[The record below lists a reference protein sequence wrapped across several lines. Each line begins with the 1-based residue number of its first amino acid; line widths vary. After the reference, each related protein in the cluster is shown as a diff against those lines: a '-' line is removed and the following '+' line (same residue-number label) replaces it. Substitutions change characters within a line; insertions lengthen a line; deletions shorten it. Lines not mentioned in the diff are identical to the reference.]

1 MALEQYLL
9 IYNRASGSDNIDTLL
24 TELVPIY
31 QLKGIVLTTF
41 CLNVGSKE
49 DFLPL
54 LNSGYYSG
62 VLISG
67 GDGSIRS
74 VISFLLKHDIDLPI
88 GILPAGTCN
97 DLANSLGLPK
107 NIKDAALVPLKK
119 KELAVDVGSVND
131 EHFFFSSCAGGYF
144 MPATY
149 NTPVRAKRNIKQF
162 AYYFKAATKFTSFK
176 PFDLTVVIDGTIHK
190 FSAIMFA
197 LATGSQ
203 IAGFNNILD
212 EAELT
217 DGKLDLF
224 IIDECSYL
232 ELPTIV
238 FNIFRGNF
246 ANQKHVQYFQAESF
260 YIDGPMNLPIVFDGD
275 KGERLPLDIKI
286 SKKRIR
292 LFV

>member
-1 MALEQYLL
+1 MILERYLL
-9 IYNRASGSDNIDTLL
+9 IYNRASGSDSINSLL
-24 TELVPIY
+24 TEIVPIY
-31 QLKGIVLTTF
+31 QEQGIVLTPF
-41 CLNVGSKE
+41 CLNIGSKE

-54 LNSGYYSG
+54 LKNSEFNAI
-62 VLISG
+62 LISG

-74 VISFLLKHDIDLPI
+74 VLSFLLNNDIDLPV

-107 NIKDAALVPLKK
+107 NIKDAALVPLRGKK
-119 KELAVDVGSVND
+119 LAIDVGVINND
-131 EHFFFSSCAGGYF
+131 TYFFSSCAGGYF

-149 NTPVRAKRNIKQF
+149 NTPARAKKNIKQF
-162 AYYFKAATKFTSFK
+162 AYYFKAATKFTSIK
-176 PFDLTVVIDGTIHK
+176 PFDLSIVIDGTLHK

-197 LATGSQ
+197 IATGSQ

-224 IIDECSYL
+224 IINDCSYF
-232 ELPTIV
+232 ELPNIV
-238 FNIFRGNF
+238 FNIFRGQF
-246 ANQKHVQYFQAESF
+246 SNQKHVRYFQAESF
-260 YIDGPMNLPIVFDGD
+260 YIDGPMNLPIVFDGE
-275 KGERLPLDIKI
+275 KGERLPLSIEV
-286 SKKRIR
+286 SKKRIT

>member
-1 MALEQYLL
+1 MILERYLL
-9 IYNRASGSDNIDTLL
+9 IYNRASGSDSINSLL
-24 TELVPIY
+24 TEIVPIY
-31 QLKGIVLTTF
+31 QEQGIVLTPF
-41 CLNVGSKE
+41 CLNIGSKE

-54 LNSGYYSG
+54 LKNSEFNAI
-62 VLISG
+62 LISG

-74 VISFLLKHDIDLPI
+74 VLSFLLNNDIDLPV

-107 NIKDAALVPLKK
+107 NIKDAALVPLRGKK
-119 KELAVDVGSVND
+119 LAIDVGVINN
-131 EHFFFSSCAGGYF
+131 ETYFFSSCAGGYF

-149 NTPVRAKRNIKQF
+149 NTPARAKKNIKQF
-162 AYYFKAATKFTSFK
+162 AYYFKAATKFTSIK
-176 PFDLTVVIDGTIHK
+176 PFDLSIVIDGTLHK

-197 LATGSQ
+197 IATGSQ

-224 IIDECSYL
+224 IINDCSYF
-232 ELPTIV
+232 ELPNIV
-238 FNIFRGNF
+238 FNIFRGQF
-246 ANQKHVQYFQAESF
+246 SNQKHVRYFQAESF
-260 YIDGPMNLPIVFDGD
+260 YIDGPMNLPIVFDGE
-275 KGERLPLDIKI
+275 KGERLPLSIEV
-286 SKKRIR
+286 SKKRIT

>member
-1 MALEQYLL
+1 MILERYLL
-9 IYNRASGSDNIDTLL
+9 IYNKASGSDSIDSLL
-24 TELVPIY
+24 TEIVPIY
-31 QLKGIVLTTF
+31 QEHGIILTPF
-41 CLNVGSKE
+41 CLNIGSKE

-54 LNSGYYSG
+54 LKHKEFTG

-74 VISFLLKHDIDLPI
+74 VLSFLLDNDIDLPV

-107 NIKDAALVPLKK
+107 NIKEAALVPLKGK
-119 KELAVDVGSVND
+119 KLAIDVGVIND
-131 EHFFFSSCAGGYF
+131 DTYFFSSCAGGYF

-149 NTPVRAKRNIKQF
+149 DTPVSAKKNIKQF
-162 AYYFKAATKFTSFK
+162 AYYFKAATKFTSIK
-176 PFDLTVVIDGTIHK
+176 PFELSIVIDGTLHK

-197 LATGSQ
+197 IGTGSQ
-203 IAGFNNILD
+203 IAGFNNILN

-224 IIDECSYL
+224 IIDDCSYY
-232 ELPTIV
+232 ELPNIV
-238 FNIFRGNF
+238 FNIFRGQF
-246 ANQKHVQYFQAESF
+246 ANQKHVRFFQGESF
-260 YIDGPMNLPIVFDGD
+260 YIDGPLNLPIVFDGE
-275 KGERLPLDIKI
+275 KGERLPLSVEV
-286 SKKRIR
+286 SKKRIT